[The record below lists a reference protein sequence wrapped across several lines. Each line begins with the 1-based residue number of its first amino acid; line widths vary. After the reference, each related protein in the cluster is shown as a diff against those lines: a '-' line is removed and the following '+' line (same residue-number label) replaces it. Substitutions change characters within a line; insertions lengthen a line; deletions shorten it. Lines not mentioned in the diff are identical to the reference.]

1 MKSFN
6 LIKPYLIEKRLSLL
20 LGLVCLIAVDLL
32 NLSLPRVIKWAIDDL
47 TTFSADTKGLFI
59 YALYI
64 TGLAAMIGITR
75 AGWLRCF
82 IGMAVRLE
90 EGLRNHLFSHIQ
102 TLSASYFNKTKTG
115 DLMAHAT
122 NDIQH
127 VRFAVGMGIV
137 MLIDS
142 IFMTV
147 ASVGFMLYINVQLT
161 VLVFIPMPFIVFAA
175 WFFSRKMHQL
185 YQDVQAAFSELTE
198 VVRERFA
205 GIRIIKAYNGEAK
218 ALSDLEKMSQH
229 YVDKNIGLVKI
240 TGFFSPLMTFFS
252 SLSVAIVLCFGGRLA
267 ILSTITPGD
276 FVAFITY
283 LGLLSWPMTAMGRV
297 INMVQ
302 RGKASLDRLD
312 KIVQTH
318 SEMDDAADAKP
329 VTQFRER
336 IVFKNVS
343 FSYDTNAEDA
353 DSHETDAEASER
365 PPALSDISIELAQGK
380 TLGIIGPPGSGKTS
394 LLNLIPRFFEV
405 SQGQI
410 LMDGTNIR
418 KLRLRDLRSLISFM
432 PQEPFL
438 FAGTIGQNIT
448 FGDENISESELIR
461 AAKDAALYDAIQA
474 FPKGFDTVVGE
485 KGVVLSGGQKQRVAL
500 ARSLIRETPILIL
513 DDPISQVDTETGS
526 IIVDTLRAMKGRRT
540 LMIVSHRLSA
550 VRFADQ
556 IITLRQG
563 EIEELG
569 SPEQLMARD
578 GYYAQTLRIQKLEEE
593 LHAS

>member
-32 NLSLPRVIKWAIDDL
+32 NLCFPRVIKWAIDDL
-47 TTFSADTKGLFI
+47 TTFSTDTKGLFI

-90 EGLRNHLFSHIQ
+90 EGLRNHFFSHIQ

-122 NDIQH
+122 NDIQN

-185 YQDVQAAFSELTE
+185 YQDVQAAFSDMTE
-198 VVRERFA
+198 AVRERFA

-240 TGFFSPLMTFFS
+240 TGLFSPLMTFFS

-318 SEMDDAADAKP
+318 SEMDDVADAKP

-336 IVFKNVS
+336 IVFRNVS
-343 FSYDTNAEDA
+343 FSYESNDDN
-353 DSHETDAEASER
+353 TDVKASDR
-365 PPALSDISIELAQGK
+365 SPALSDISIELAQGK

-410 LMDGTNIR
+410 LMDGTDIG

-448 FGDENISESELIR
+448 FGDERISESDLIR
-461 AAKDAALYDAIQA
+461 AAEDAALYDAIQT

-540 LMIVSHRLSA
+540 LIIVSHRLSA

-563 EIEELG
+563 EIEESG

-593 LHAS
+593 LYAS